1 MREEKIGPRAPD
13 ALTGR
18 IMEAA
23 FEAIA
28 TVRAYGASLV
38 DRAEYLMHHVGT
50 HHNLPRGVPQSL
62 VERVRKASRK
72 LETLLKR
79 LETAAPDDEA
89 VDGVGP
95 MLARRG
101 ARAAV
106 GRASGAAVQGV
117 C

>member
-1 MREEKIGPRAPD
+1 
-13 ALTGR
+13 
-18 IMEAA
+18 MEAA
-23 FEAIA
+23 FEALS

-79 LETAAPDDEA
+79 LETACRGNYVDDC
-89 VDGVGP
+89 VGC
-95 MLARRG
+95 
-101 ARAAV
+101 
-106 GRASGAAVQGV
+106 ASGAAVQGV